1 MKAIEMK
8 IIAATGILCLF
19 SPLGNAQEIYDLKR
33 CLATGLERNYDIRIV
48 RGEQQIIDN
57 NATPGNAGLL
67 PTLDLNAGYTGSLN
81 DRTDV
86 SDGTSTDINSIFN
99 QGANV
104 GLSLN
109 WTIFDG
115 FRMQTEY
122 DRLKEFQRMGE
133 ISTRLAI
140 ENLISNLTAEYY
152 NYVHQRLLLA
162 NLKYALALSNE
173 RLRVVDAR
181 YGIGSG
187 SRLELQQ
194 ARVDFN
200 ADSSRWIRQVEV
212 VNTSAIILNQLMAVE
227 DVAQKIVVPD
237 SVIEPNLLLNER
249 LLWYKTL
256 ETNARLLLAQ
266 KNKTLSTLDLKAIK
280 SRYYPYLKMNAGYGY
295 TANFYDAAAGTL
307 SRQGTLGLNYGLSL
321 SFPIFDGMNRRRE
334 QKNARITLQ
343 NRELETEQLELSLK
357 ADFAT
362 MWMAYQN
369 NIGLTTLEKENLVA
383 AHKNYEIAME
393 RYKLGNLSGVE
404 LREAQNSLLE
414 AEERLL
420 QAQYNTKLCEISLMQ
435 ISGQVGAYL

>member
-1 MKAIEMK
+1 MK
-8 IIAATGILCLF
+8 IIMAVAGFF
-19 SPLGNAQEIYDLKR
+19 SLLPSVGNAQEIYDLKR

-48 RGEQQIIDN
+48 RNEQKISEN
-57 NATPGNAGLL
+57 NATIGNAGIL

-81 DRTDV
+81 DRTDI
-86 SDGTSTDINSIFN
+86 SAEGTPTDITGIFN

-104 GLSLN
+104 GVSLN
-109 WTIFDG
+109 QTIFDG

-122 DRLKEFQRMGE
+122 DRLKELQRKGE
-133 ISTRLAI
+133 IATRLAI
-140 ENLISNLTAEYY
+140 ENLIANLTAEYY
-152 NYVHQRLLLA
+152 NHVHQRLLLA

-200 ADSSRWIRQVEV
+200 ADSSRLIRQVEV

-227 DVAQKIVVPD
+227 DVAQKISVPD
-237 SVIEPNLLLNER
+237 AVIEPNLLLNE
-249 LLWYKTL
+249 LSLWEKTL
-256 ETNARLLLAQ
+256 ATNARLLLAQ
-266 KNKTLSTLDLKAIK
+266 KNKTLSALDLKAVQ

-295 TANFYDAAAGTL
+295 TANFYDVPPATL
-307 SRQGTLGLNYGLSL
+307 NRQNTLGLNYGLTL
-321 SFPIFDGMNRRRE
+321 TFPIFDGMNRRRE

-343 NRELETEQLELSLK
+343 NSELETDRLELSLK

-369 NIGLTTLEKENLVA
+369 NIGLTNLEKENLVA
-383 AHKNYEIAME
+383 ARENYEIAME
-393 RYKLGNLSGVE
+393 RYKLGNLSGIE

-435 ISGQVGAYL
+435 ISGQVGEYL

>member
-1 MKAIEMK
+1 MAV
-8 IIAATGILCLF
+8 AGFF
-19 SPLGNAQEIYDLKR
+19 SLLPSVGNAQEIYDLKR

-48 RGEQQIIDN
+48 RNEQKISEN
-57 NATPGNAGLL
+57 NATIGNAGIL

-81 DRTDV
+81 DRTDI
-86 SDGTSTDINSIFN
+86 SAEGTPTDITGIFN

-104 GLSLN
+104 GVSLN
-109 WTIFDG
+109 QTIFDG

-122 DRLKEFQRMGE
+122 DRLKELQRKGE
-133 ISTRLAI
+133 IATRLAI
-140 ENLISNLTAEYY
+140 ENLIANLTAEYY
-152 NYVHQRLLLA
+152 NHVHQRLLLA

-200 ADSSRWIRQVEV
+200 ADSSRLIRQVEV

-227 DVAQKIVVPD
+227 DVAQKISVPD
-237 SVIEPNLLLNER
+237 AVIEPNLLLNE
-249 LLWYKTL
+249 LSLWEKTL
-256 ETNARLLLAQ
+256 ATNARLLLAQ
-266 KNKTLSTLDLKAIK
+266 KNKTLSALDLKAVQ

-295 TANFYDAAAGTL
+295 TANFYDVPPATL
-307 SRQGTLGLNYGLSL
+307 NRQNTLGLNYGLTL
-321 SFPIFDGMNRRRE
+321 TFPIFDGMNRRRE

-343 NRELETEQLELSLK
+343 NSELETDRLELSLK

-369 NIGLTTLEKENLVA
+369 NIGLTNLEKENLVA
-383 AHKNYEIAME
+383 ARENYEIAME
-393 RYKLGNLSGVE
+393 RYKLGNLSGIE

-435 ISGQVGAYL
+435 ISGQVGEYL